1 MNYEEKSKKLENDI
15 TREVQDFH
23 PVLRELFTRME
34 SFTKVNYTQG
44 NQEFGADFVLE
55 SIGNFEDEEYTGVVV
70 KVGKITQKDLPEI
83 TRQIDECFTVP
94 RYVNNGLKEIL
105 INKTVVVT
113 NGTISNQA
121 KKVVNAKF
129 KGNAIS
135 FISKTELVPL
145 IDKYYDEYWK
155 DSRVLLNLYFD
166 DLNEKC
172 EKLLIGNSQGYRSTT
187 EYVDIRIKRKEI
199 NGQKIKLSNLRKVN
213 SLNKALDISNLI
225 LLEGGMGSGKSALVA
240 NHVLKSIE
248 DFKESKTEYIPVII
262 EFSDYQN
269 DLLKNL
275 DEDIINILD
284 RINSD
289 VENPNLIVFLDGFD
303 EYYLEVDERKDFI
316 VGLYKIIS
324 KYQGFKFI
332 LTTREIEDYEFDIFL
347 DNYFDLYKICPLQN
361 NQIMAIVQSYYKPG
375 KNVRTD
381 ISNLELFN
389 MLPKTPMTAIL
400 LGQILSHDP
409 KEIPSTLTE
418 LYSKFTEIVLF
429 RWSGGDLQSQTEYE
443 IFKNV
448 CGIFSKYLLDYNLT
462 TVSMSELKTTIDEY
476 LSERNLDIDKNK
488 IFEKLAY
495 NNEIFITNYKAK
507 TIRFKHRSFCEF
519 FYARAL
525 FQNKAYK
532 INEDIYNPYWQ
543 NAYFFVFGLIKDS
556 SELITSLNK
565 IEFDSYGLKINQVA
579 MNAQFLLA
587 AYVSPYTAIENQLNN
602 SINIAANTVL
612 EILNDPV
619 EAETLKSLDM
629 GRIELMIFMCIVI
642 SQCYSYDFFDK
653 ALRNIADIITGDTK
667 VFSDTDWLKLIF
679 ISATLAVKGDSQ
691 YIDII
696 AKNYVDKKITLDN
709 DQLGILLNLIYSNN
723 FEINS
728 STRQFLKLYRRRV
741 PKKSNLNKTI
751 DLLSKGKR
759 EDARIFNNS
768 NR

>member
-15 TREVQDFH
+15 VREVQDFH

-34 SFTKVNYTQG
+34 SFTKVDYTQG

-55 SIGNFEDEEYTGVVV
+55 SVGNFGDEEYTGVVV

-83 TRQIDECFTVP
+83 SRQIEECFVVP

-105 INKTVVVT
+105 INKIVVVT

-121 KKVVNAKF
+121 KKVVHAKF
-129 KGNAIS
+129 KGNAIN
-135 FISKTELVPL
+135 FISKIELVPL
-145 IDKYYDEYWK
+145 INKYYDEYWK

-172 EKLLIGNSQGYRSTT
+172 EKLLIGNSQGYQSTT

-199 NGQKIKLSNLRKVN
+199 NNQKIKLSNLRKVN
-213 SLNKALDISNLI
+213 SLSKALDISNLI

-248 DFKESKTEYIPVII
+248 DFKESKTECIPVII

-275 DEDIINILD
+275 DNDITSVLD
-284 RINSD
+284 RIESD
-289 VENPNLIVFLDGFD
+289 IENPNLIVFLDGFD
-303 EYYLEVDERKDFI
+303 EYYLEVDERKEFI
-316 VGLYKIIS
+316 IGLYEIIK
-324 KYQGFKFI
+324 KYQSFKFI
-332 LTTREIEDYEFDIFL
+332 LTTREIEDYEFDVFL
-347 DNYFDLYKICPLQN
+347 DKYFDLYKICPLQN

-375 KNVRTD
+375 KNVRSD
-381 ISNLELFN
+381 ISNLQLFN

-429 RWSGGDLQSQTEYE
+429 RWSGDNLQSQTEYE

-462 TVSMSELKTTIDEY
+462 TVSMGELKEIIDEY

-495 NNEIFITNYKAK
+495 NNEIFITNYKAN

-525 FQNKAYK
+525 FQNKSYK
-532 INEDIYNPYWQ
+532 MNKDIYNPYWQ

-556 SELITSLNK
+556 SDLINSLSE

-579 MNAQFLLA
+579 TNAQFLLA
-587 AYVSPYTAIENQLNN
+587 AYVSPYTAIENQLDH

-612 EILNDPV
+612 EILNDPA

-653 ALRNIADIITGDTK
+653 ALRNIGDTITGDTK
-667 VFSDTDWLKLIF
+667 EFSDTDWLKLLF

-696 AKNYVDKKITLDN
+696 AKNYVEKKIHLDN
-709 DQLGILLNLIYSNN
+709 DQLSILLNLIYSNN

-741 PKKSNLNKTI
+741 PKSSNLNKTI

>member
-15 TREVQDFH
+15 IREVQDFH

-83 TRQIDECFTVP
+83 TRQIDECFTVA

-275 DEDIINILD
+275 DDDIINILD

-289 VENPNLIVFLDGFD
+289 IENPNLIVFLDGFD

-316 VGLYKIIS
+316 VGLYNIIS
-324 KYQGFKFI
+324 KHQGFKFI

-375 KNVRTD
+375 KNVRSD

-448 CGIFSKYLLDYNLT
+448 CGVFSKYLLDYNLT

-495 NNEIFITNYKAK
+495 NNEIFITNHKAK

-556 SELITSLNK
+556 SELITSLSK

-587 AYVSPYTAIENQLNN
+587 AYVSPYTAIENQLEN

-629 GRIELMIFMCIVI
+629 GRIQLMIFMCIVI

-653 ALRNIADIITGDTK
+653 ALRNIADKITGDTK
-667 VFSDTDWLKLIF
+667 VFSDTDWLKLLF

-709 DQLGILLNLIYSNN
+709 DQLGILFNLIYSNN

-741 PKKSNLNKTI
+741 PKRSNLNKTI

>member
-15 TREVQDFH
+15 VREVQDFH

-83 TRQIDECFTVP
+83 TRQIDECFTVA

-275 DEDIINILD
+275 DDDIINILD

-289 VENPNLIVFLDGFD
+289 IENPNLIVFLDGFD

-316 VGLYKIIS
+316 IGLYNIIN

-375 KNVRTD
+375 KNVRSD

-587 AYVSPYTAIENQLNN
+587 AYVSPYTAIENQLDN

-629 GRIELMIFMCIVI
+629 GRIQLMMFMCIVI

-653 ALRNIADIITGDTK
+653 ALRNIADTITGDTK
-667 VFSDTDWLKLIF
+667 VFSDTDWLKLLF

-709 DQLGILLNLIYSNN
+709 DQLGILFNLIYSNN

-741 PKKSNLNKTI
+741 PKRLNLNKTI

>member
-15 TREVQDFH
+15 IREVQDFH

-83 TRQIDECFTVP
+83 TRQIDECFTVA

-275 DEDIINILD
+275 DDDIINILD
-284 RINSD
+284 RLNSD
-289 VENPNLIVFLDGFD
+289 IENPNLIVFLDGFD

-316 VGLYKIIS
+316 TGLYKIIS
-324 KYQGFKFI
+324 KHQSFKFI

-347 DNYFDLYKICPLQN
+347 DSYFDLYKICPLQN

-375 KNVRTD
+375 KNVRSD
-381 ISNLELFN
+381 ISNLQLFN

-448 CGIFSKYLLDYNLT
+448 CGVFSKYLLDYNLT

-495 NNEIFITNYKAK
+495 NNEIFITNHKAK

-532 INEDIYNPYWQ
+532 IDEDIYNPYWQ

-556 SELITSLNK
+556 SDLITSLNK

-587 AYVSPYTAIENQLNN
+587 AYVSPYTAIENQLDN

-612 EILNDPV
+612 EILNDPA
-619 EAETLKSLDM
+619 ESETLKSLGM

-642 SQCYSYDFFDK
+642 SQCYNYDFFDK
-653 ALRNIADIITGDTK
+653 ALRNIADAITGDTK
-667 VFSDTDWLKLIF
+667 VFSDTDWLKLLF

-696 AKNYVDKKITLDN
+696 AKNYVDKKIALDN
-709 DQLGILLNLIYSNN
+709 DQLGILFNLIYSNN

-728 STRQFLKLYRRRV
+728 STREFLKLYRRRV
-741 PKKSNLNKTI
+741 PKRSNLNKTI

-759 EDARIFNNS
+759 EDARILNNS

>member
-1 MNYEEKSKKLENDI
+1 
-15 TREVQDFH
+15 
-23 PVLRELFTRME
+23 
-34 SFTKVNYTQG
+34 
-44 NQEFGADFVLE
+44 
-55 SIGNFEDEEYTGVVV
+55 
-70 KVGKITQKDLPEI
+70 
-83 TRQIDECFTVP
+83 
-94 RYVNNGLKEIL
+94 
-105 INKTVVVT
+105 
-113 NGTISNQA
+113 
-121 KKVVNAKF
+121 
-129 KGNAIS
+129 
-135 FISKTELVPL
+135 
-145 IDKYYDEYWK
+145 
-155 DSRVLLNLYFD
+155 
-166 DLNEKC
+166 
-172 EKLLIGNSQGYRSTT
+172 
-187 EYVDIRIKRKEI
+187 
-199 NGQKIKLSNLRKVN
+199 
-213 SLNKALDISNLI
+213 
-225 LLEGGMGSGKSALVA
+225 
-240 NHVLKSIE
+240 
-248 DFKESKTEYIPVII
+248 
-262 EFSDYQN
+262 
-269 DLLKNL
+269 
-275 DEDIINILD
+275 
-284 RINSD
+284 
-289 VENPNLIVFLDGFD
+289 
-303 EYYLEVDERKDFI
+303 
-316 VGLYKIIS
+316 
-324 KYQGFKFI
+324 
-332 LTTREIEDYEFDIFL
+332 
-347 DNYFDLYKICPLQN
+347 ICPLQN

-375 KNVRTD
+375 KNVRSD
-381 ISNLELFN
+381 ISNLQLFN

-429 RWSGGDLQSQTEYE
+429 RWSGDNLQSQTEYE

-462 TVSMSELKTTIDEY
+462 TVSMGELKEIIDEY

-495 NNEIFITNYKAK
+495 NNEIFITNYKAN

-525 FQNKAYK
+525 FQNKSYK
-532 INEDIYNPYWQ
+532 MNKEIYNPYWQ

-556 SELITSLNK
+556 SNLITSLSE

-579 MNAQFLLA
+579 TNAQFLLA
-587 AYVSPYTAIENQLNN
+587 AYVSPYTAIENQLDH

-612 EILNDPV
+612 EILNDPA

-653 ALRNIADIITGDTK
+653 ALRNIGDTITGDTK
-667 VFSDTDWLKLIF
+667 EFSDTDWLKLLF

-696 AKNYVDKKITLDN
+696 TKNYVEKKMYLDN
-709 DQLGILLNLIYSNN
+709 DQLSILLNLIYSNN

-741 PKKSNLNKTI
+741 PKSSNLNKTI

>member
-34 SFTKVNYTQG
+34 SFTKVDYTQG

-121 KKVVNAKF
+121 KKVVNARF

-145 IDKYYDEYWK
+145 IDRYYDEYWE

-213 SLNKALDISNLI
+213 SLNKALDISNLV

-275 DEDIINILD
+275 DEDIVNILN

-289 VENPNLIVFLDGFD
+289 V
-303 EYYLEVDERKDFI
+303 
-316 VGLYKIIS
+316 
-324 KYQGFKFI
+324 
-332 LTTREIEDYEFDIFL
+332 
-347 DNYFDLYKICPLQN
+347 
-361 NQIMAIVQSYYKPG
+361 
-375 KNVRTD
+375 
-381 ISNLELFN
+381 
-389 MLPKTPMTAIL
+389 
-400 LGQILSHDP
+400 
-409 KEIPSTLTE
+409 
-418 LYSKFTEIVLF
+418 
-429 RWSGGDLQSQTEYE
+429 
-443 IFKNV
+443 
-448 CGIFSKYLLDYNLT
+448 
-462 TVSMSELKTTIDEY
+462 
-476 LSERNLDIDKNK
+476 
-488 IFEKLAY
+488 
-495 NNEIFITNYKAK
+495 
-507 TIRFKHRSFCEF
+507 
-519 FYARAL
+519 
-525 FQNKAYK
+525 
-532 INEDIYNPYWQ
+532 
-543 NAYFFVFGLIKDS
+543 
-556 SELITSLNK
+556 
-565 IEFDSYGLKINQVA
+565 
-579 MNAQFLLA
+579 
-587 AYVSPYTAIENQLNN
+587 
-602 SINIAANTVL
+602 
-612 EILNDPV
+612 
-619 EAETLKSLDM
+619 
-629 GRIELMIFMCIVI
+629 
-642 SQCYSYDFFDK
+642 
-653 ALRNIADIITGDTK
+653 
-667 VFSDTDWLKLIF
+667 
-679 ISATLAVKGDSQ
+679 
-691 YIDII
+691 
-696 AKNYVDKKITLDN
+696 
-709 DQLGILLNLIYSNN
+709 
-723 FEINS
+723 
-728 STRQFLKLYRRRV
+728 
-741 PKKSNLNKTI
+741 
-751 DLLSKGKR
+751 
-759 EDARIFNNS
+759 
-768 NR
+768 

>member
-15 TREVQDFH
+15 VREVQDFH

-83 TRQIDECFTVP
+83 TRQIDECFTVA

-275 DEDIINILD
+275 DDDIINILD

-289 VENPNLIVFLDGFD
+289 IENPNLIVFLDGFD

-316 VGLYKIIS
+316 IGLYNIIN

-375 KNVRTD
+375 KNVRSD

-587 AYVSPYTAIENQLNN
+587 AYVSPYTAIENQLDN

-629 GRIELMIFMCIVI
+629 GRIQLMMFMCIVI

-653 ALRNIADIITGDTK
+653 ALRHIADTITGDTK
-667 VFSDTDWLKLIF
+667 VFSDTDWLKLLF

-709 DQLGILLNLIYSNN
+709 DQLGILFNLIYSNN

-741 PKKSNLNKTI
+741 PKRLNLNKTI

>member
-15 TREVQDFH
+15 IREVQDFH

-83 TRQIDECFTVP
+83 TRQIDECFTVA

-172 EKLLIGNSQGYRSTT
+172 EKLLIGNSQGYRSAT

-248 DFKESKTEYIPVII
+248 DFKESKTEHIPVII

-275 DEDIINILD
+275 DDDIINILD

-289 VENPNLIVFLDGFD
+289 IENPNLIVFLDGFD

-316 VGLYKIIS
+316 VGLYNIIS

-375 KNVRTD
+375 KNVRSD

-429 RWSGGDLQSQTEYE
+429 RWNGGDLQSQTEYE

-448 CGIFSKYLLDYNLT
+448 CGVFSKYLLDYNLT

-495 NNEIFITNYKAK
+495 NNEIFITNHKAK

-556 SELITSLNK
+556 SELITSLSK

-587 AYVSPYTAIENQLNN
+587 AYVSPYTAIENQLEN

-629 GRIELMIFMCIVI
+629 GRIQLMIFMCIVI

-653 ALRNIADIITGDTK
+653 ALRNIADKITGDTK
-667 VFSDTDWLKLIF
+667 VFSDTDWLKLLF

-709 DQLGILLNLIYSNN
+709 DQLGILFNLIYSNN

-741 PKKSNLNKTI
+741 PKRSNLNKTI